1 MVNIAPINQGEK
13 HVAAALIVDTSISM
27 MGRPIEELNKG
38 LKEFGEGLR
47 QDSLALGRADVTVI
61 SFNSTVK
68 IEIPFCPADQYQAP
82 ELAVDGLTALNEAI
96 DTALDA
102 LEERK
107 KLYRDTG
114 VEYYRPWLFVLTDGK
129 ASDEEREASTKARLR
144 EYIERNKVVFMPM
157 GIGKNADIAKLQDYY
172 PENAPKK
179 PVLTADSKSFKE
191 AFVWLSNS
199 IVEVAKA
206 DISGLEQI
214 SLPDTPDNILTVG
227 VN

>member
-68 IEIPFCPADQYQAP
+68 TEIPFCPAAQYQAP

-96 DTALDA
+96 DMALDA

-144 EYIERNKVVFMPM
+144 DYIERNKVVFMPM

-191 AFVWLSNS
+191 AFVWLSSS
-199 IVEVAKA
+199 IAEVAKA

-214 SLPDTPDNILTVG
+214 SLSATPNNVLIVG
-227 VN
+227 V